1 MRITICVLLLME
13 TLFLAGCEE
22 TKKADLKAE
31 ADSFRAC
38 QVMALQGFRHIADTR
53 DKRFEGKVQEATALC
68 RGGQNAVQFMSAPW
82 VDWTNY
88 WATGDSTS
96 LTTEI
101 VPNAG
106 HLGPNG
112 RGLDGA
118 LLDLEYQRIELI
130 KFNLFDNNG
139 TYEDYVKGR
148 AGVGGPALK
157 TWPEMRLPKDHP
169 NYQDAGGDGEQICKG
184 ELIRSRTLTGI
195 CNDIRNPLMGSTGQL
210 FARNV
215 ELDTTFPDLGMTEWT
230 RNRHGDRLSLLKPD
244 PQVIS
249 RKLFTRNQSKPDA
262 CRAGYVLPGD
272 SMHADCDRKKAP
284 SSTFWRHSDSVHDPR
299 LVRSSGRRS
308 QPIRIHESRLH
319 QPESEQRRDAVDGGR
334 YPETGVPTRRSD

>member
-1 MRITICVLLLME
+1 MRITICMLLLME

-215 ELDTTFPDLGMTEWT
+215 EFDTTFPDLGLNEMTK
-230 RNRHGDRLSLLKPD
+230 NRHGDRSEPAEARSAGDQQKTVHAKAVEAGRLPRRLRTAWRFERRRLRL
-244 PQVIS
+244 QEGAV
-249 RKLFTRNQSKPDA
+249 LQ
-262 CRAGYVLPGD
+262 RAGGVL
-272 SMHADCDRKKAP
+272 
-284 SSTFWRHSDSVHDPR
+284 DSVHDPR
-299 LVRSSGRRS
+299 LVLASGRGS
-308 QPIRIHESRLH
+308 QPVRVHESRLR
-319 QPESEQRRDAVDGGR
+319 ERNW
-334 YPETGVPTRRSD
+334 